1 MLCSEQMPCVSY
13 LQSTSLPGLWRA
25 LAKVGRRF
33 PERAAPPGALRRDCS
48 RVEVRGLGTERSTR
62 RARPSRAHFS
72 LPSSDLPLQSS
83 DGAGGQLASA
93 HLLRTRLTSP
103 GPRRPGGEE
112 PGRGQEAV
120 RTFRCRRSRWLLCC
134 RGPRLPVLSRRRS
147 RFSPSLLLGWEEAV
161 RPRNEW
167 PTQST
172 GAPGKWFP
180 LVLRRA
186 RRPRSTPLLLTGPVD
201 EPRPPSPIQTTD
213 RGHELT
219 SMAGPVSQQAALPQA
234 RSPSSC
240 GPRRQNCC

>member
-1 MLCSEQMPCVSY
+1 MLCPEQMPCVPY
-13 LQSTSLPGLWRA
+13 LQSTSLAGLWRA
-25 LAKVGRRF
+25 LAKVGHRF

-134 RGPRLPVLSRRRS
+134 RGPRLPVLARRLY
-147 RFSPSLLLGWEEAV
+147 RFSPELLGPAPAAGPAAWPRPPTAYPASCEVSTGPSLLLGSEEAV
-161 RPRNEW
+161 RTRNEW

-186 RRPRSTPLLLTGPVD
+186 WRPRSTPLLP
-201 EPRPPSPIQTTD
+201 
-213 RGHELT
+213 HW
-219 SMAGPVSQQAALPQA
+219 
-234 RSPSSC
+234 
-240 GPRRQNCC
+240 PRR

>member
-1 MLCSEQMPCVSY
+1 MKAKDLCRREGHLGPSGVFPTLSTVCLSDAVRDSRLGATNRVLKVRRNPMLCSEQMPCVSY

-134 RGPRLPVLSRRRS
+134 RGPMTQ
-147 RFSPSLLLGWEEAV
+147 F
-161 RPRNEW
+161 NE
-167 PTQST
+167 
-172 GAPGKWFP
+172 
-180 LVLRRA
+180 
-186 RRPRSTPLLLTGPVD
+186 
-201 EPRPPSPIQTTD
+201 
-213 RGHELT
+213 
-219 SMAGPVSQQAALPQA
+219 
-234 RSPSSC
+234 
-240 GPRRQNCC
+240 